1 MTRVAVVL
9 FGPRGQGGFNEAG
22 LAGAHRAQEGGPV
35 EVHWFERTGERVD
48 RLRALCATGPD
59 LVVLHGGQGDAP
71 AAAVA
76 PEYPWIAFA
85 VTQGSAPAPN
95 VACYQVRQEQSAFLG
110 GVLAALL
117 SASGTV
123 AHLSGERVRPGLEGR
138 AAYVD
143 GAVRERPGM
152 RVLTTFCGDQ
162 HDPGLAARTVAAQAR
177 AGADLLF
184 AMIDGGRSGA
194 IRACREHG
202 VRQVGNVFDWT
213 RREPDVFVAS
223 AIADSGECIV
233 RAVADFR
240 AGRLATGQVHRTGLE
255 RPEAVR
261 LALHPSVPAGV
272 RATLDA
278 WAQRL
283 LDGEV
288 EPASRYDGPEFA
300 AG

>member
-1 MTRVAVVL
+1 MTRIAVVL

-22 LAGAHRAQEGGPV
+22 LAGAQRAQDDGPV
-35 EVHWFERTGERVD
+35 EVHWFERTDERIE
-48 RLRALCATGPD
+48 RLHSLCETGPD

-76 PEYPWIAFA
+76 PRWPRIAFA
-85 VTQGSAPAPN
+85 VTQGSVPAAN

-110 GVLAALL
+110 GVLAACL
-117 SASGTV
+117 SDRGIV

-138 AAYVD
+138 AAFVD
-143 GAVRERPGM
+143 GARSASPRV

-162 HDPGLAARTVAAQAR
+162 HDAALAERVVSAQAA

-184 AMIDGGRSGA
+184 AMIDGGRAGA
-194 IRACREHG
+194 IRACRTHRM
-202 VRQVGNVFDWT
+202 RQIGNVFDWT
-213 RREPDVFVAS
+213 LREPDVFVAS

-233 RAVADFR
+233 QAAADFR
-240 AGRLATGQVHRTGLE
+240 AGRLALGEVRRTGLE
-255 RPEAVR
+255 QPRAVR
-261 LALHPSVPAGV
+261 LALHPSVPASV
-272 RATLDA
+272 RRTLDG

-288 EPASRYDGPEFA
+288 EPSTQFAGTEFDAS
-300 AG
+300 